1 MAELVD
7 WPKSFDPDRA
17 PVFVHNEILSSRS
30 ARDLWPAL
38 VRAAEWPTW
47 YPHAT
52 DVTGLAQ
59 DEDLVLGTTFNWKTL
74 GVRVT
79 TTVTELVPFTSLAWS
94 GVARG
99 SRGHHRWDF
108 RPTPDGGCRIV
119 TEEVQ
124 AGPAPTIFA
133 GRLRGNLLAFHQQWL
148 EGLVERAGR
157 QSL

>member
-7 WPKSFDPDRA
+7 WPKSFEPDHA
-17 PVFVHNEILSSRS
+17 PVFAHNQIVSPRPAGE
-30 ARDLWPAL
+30 LWPAL

-52 DVTGLAQ
+52 DVRGLKQ
-59 DEDLVLGTTFNWKTL
+59 DEELVLGSTFSWKTL

-79 TTVTELVPFTSLAWS
+79 TTVTELIPHRSLAWS

-99 SRGHHRWDF
+99 SRGYHRWDF
-108 RPTPDGGCRIV
+108 QATPDGGCRIV

-124 AGPAPTIFA
+124 AGPVPTMLA
-133 GRLRGNLLAFHQQWL
+133 GRLRGNLLTFHQQWL
-148 EGLVERAGR
+148 EGLVK
-157 QSL
+157 QP